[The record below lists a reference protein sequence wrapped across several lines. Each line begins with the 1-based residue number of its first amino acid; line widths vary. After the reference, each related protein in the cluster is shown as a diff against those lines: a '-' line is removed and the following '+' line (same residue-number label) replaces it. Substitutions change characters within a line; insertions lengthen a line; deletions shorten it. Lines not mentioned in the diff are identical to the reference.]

1 MNRDELRDQVLSA
14 TSHSILCELPT
25 GVGKSKIALDYM
37 DSKLKH
43 LIDAHEN
50 LSILIVV
57 PRLVLI
63 SNWESEFVKWGR
75 LNYLPYVQFVTYVS
89 FPKKVGIYDMIIFDE
104 AHHFSERCRDA
115 FEDFMSSY
123 TLLLSATV
131 GRNMRYE
138 LKGLFADL
146 QVFHVTARTAIQ
158 EEILPDPKVYLIPL
172 QLDNSMLTCE
182 IVKNKTQKVE
192 LRIPYCQRFNYSK
205 VKNRKIIIQCTQQQY
220 YDDISSKIAW
230 YKKKMFIEVFKNKF
244 LQESGKRLK
253 WLSDQKT
260 AFVQSLLT
268 RVLQNQRTLTFCNS
282 IAQTEELGTCCI
294 NSKDAKK
301 SKEHLDMF
309 NRERI
314 NHITACNMLDEGVNL
329 TNCRVGVYAVL
340 NSSERMIT
348 QKLGRLLRH
357 SDPVLIIPY
366 FKNTREEEIVGK
378 MLEDYNPELVTTI
391 TNLNELTL

>member
-25 GVGKSKIALDYM
+25 GIGKSKIALDYM

-43 LIDAHEN
+43 LIDAHKN

-138 LKGLFADL
+138 LKGLFTDL

-158 EEILPDPKVYLIPL
+158 E
-172 QLDNSMLTCE
+172 
-182 IVKNKTQKVE
+182 
-192 LRIPYCQRFNYSK
+192 
-205 VKNRKIIIQCTQQQY
+205 
-220 YDDISSKIAW
+220 
-230 YKKKMFIEVFKNKF
+230 
-244 LQESGKRLK
+244 
-253 WLSDQKT
+253 
-260 AFVQSLLT
+260 
-268 RVLQNQRTLTFCNS
+268 
-282 IAQTEELGTCCI
+282 
-294 NSKDAKK
+294 
-301 SKEHLDMF
+301 
-309 NRERI
+309 
-314 NHITACNMLDEGVNL
+314 
-329 TNCRVGVYAVL
+329 
-340 NSSERMIT
+340 
-348 QKLGRLLRH
+348 
-357 SDPVLIIPY
+357 
-366 FKNTREEEIVGK
+366 
-378 MLEDYNPELVTTI
+378 
-391 TNLNELTL
+391 

>member
-1 MNRDELRDQVLSA
+1 
-14 TSHSILCELPT
+14 
-25 GVGKSKIALDYM
+25 
-37 DSKLKH
+37 
-43 LIDAHEN
+43 
-50 LSILIVV
+50 
-57 PRLVLI
+57 
-63 SNWESEFVKWGR
+63 
-75 LNYLPYVQFVTYVS
+75 
-89 FPKKVGIYDMIIFDE
+89 
-104 AHHFSERCRDA
+104 
-115 FEDFMSSY
+115 
-123 TLLLSATV
+123 
-131 GRNMRYE
+131 
-138 LKGLFADL
+138 
-146 QVFHVTARTAIQ
+146 
-158 EEILPDPKVYLIPL
+158 
-172 QLDNSMLTCE
+172 
-182 IVKNKTQKVE
+182 
-192 LRIPYCQRFNYSK
+192 
-205 VKNRKIIIQCTQQQY
+205 
-220 YDDISSKIAW
+220 
-230 YKKKMFIEVFKNKF
+230 MFIEVFKNKF

-260 AFVQSLLT
+260 AFVQSLLI

-282 IAQTEELGTCCI
+282 IAQTEKLGTCCI
-294 NSKDAKK
+294 NSKDTKK

-391 TNLNELTL
+391 TNLNELSL